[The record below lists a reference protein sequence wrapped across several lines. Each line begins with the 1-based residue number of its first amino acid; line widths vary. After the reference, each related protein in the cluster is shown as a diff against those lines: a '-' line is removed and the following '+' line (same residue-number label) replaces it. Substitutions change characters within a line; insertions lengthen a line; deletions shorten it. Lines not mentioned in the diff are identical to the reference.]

1 MVYRLMRFVWER
13 VVRLQ
18 CEIIFALETVCV
30 RVCVCICMPARLTLV
45 CLCEGV
51 HTSLGVKSVCV

>member
-18 CEIIFALETVCV
+18 CEIIFALETMCV
-30 RVCVCICMPARLTLV
+30 FICMPASLTLV